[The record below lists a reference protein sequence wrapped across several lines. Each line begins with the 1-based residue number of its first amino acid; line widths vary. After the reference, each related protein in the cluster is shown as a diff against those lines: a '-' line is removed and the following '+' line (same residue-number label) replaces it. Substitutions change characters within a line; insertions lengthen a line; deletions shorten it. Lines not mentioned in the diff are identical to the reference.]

1 MLSQLSIKN
10 FAIIDDMQIEFQ
22 DGLSVLTG
30 ETGAGKSIIIQAVN
44 LLLGSR
50 ASSDFIRAG
59 AKSAELEAFFVINK
73 KSKTAKILKEQGLDN
88 FDDLIIRRLIF
99 VSGKSQVFINSRQ
112 VTLEFLKQA
121 TQDLVA
127 ISSQHAHQGLLKDE
141 NHLNIL
147 DQFANTI
154 SLKKEVNSLYNQ
166 IIPLKKKIVELKYD
180 LEKKKKEKD
189 FLEFQINEI
198 KDANIS
204 PNEDEELEIKRLKL
218 LSASKISETLS
229 NAVYEIYDKESSII
243 EKITEVRNNL
253 QRASEKDKALD
264 DTVSNLSST
273 VFDLHEIIDNLR
285 DFSGNIDL
293 DPLSL
298 ENTEKRLDLIAR
310 LKRKYGKT
318 IDDLFGEYETM
329 KKQLFVADQTRKE
342 IKIFEKELDI
352 LGKKIGEKAIKLSN
366 KRKIAS
372 KTLLKLVKKELEELE
387 MDKIKFETSFS
398 FQNVDDTE
406 DIADPD
412 NKKVSL
418 NGIDQIHFC
427 LSPNPGEA
435 LRPLSKIAS
444 GGELSRIVLALKA
457 VLSQTKSIETLIFD
471 EVDAGIGGAVS
482 EKVGLKLKQLSEKH
496 QVICITHLAQIARY
510 AKSQMKIS
518 KEIINNRTCTK
529 IHVLTKKKERI
540 EEIARMISGTA
551 ITQATLNHAKE
562 LLNKEEN

>member
-22 DGLSVLTG
+22 DGLCILTG

-435 LRPLSKIAS
+435 LRPLSKIVS

>member
-22 DGLSVLTG
+22 DGLCILTG

>member
-1 MLSQLSIKN
+1 M
-10 FAIIDDMQIEFQ
+10 
-22 DGLSVLTG
+22 
-30 ETGAGKSIIIQAVN
+30 
-44 LLLGSR
+44 
-50 ASSDFIRAG
+50 
-59 AKSAELEAFFVINK
+59 
-73 KSKTAKILKEQGLDN
+73 
-88 FDDLIIRRLIF
+88 
-99 VSGKSQVFINSRQ
+99 
-112 VTLEFLKQA
+112 
-121 TQDLVA
+121 
-127 ISSQHAHQGLLKDE
+127 
-141 NHLNIL
+141 
-147 DQFANTI
+147 
-154 SLKKEVNSLYNQ
+154 
-166 IIPLKKKIVELKYD
+166 
-180 LEKKKKEKD
+180 
-189 FLEFQINEI
+189 
-198 KDANIS
+198 
-204 PNEDEELEIKRLKL
+204 
-218 LSASKISETLS
+218 
-229 NAVYEIYDKESSII
+229 YDKESSII
-243 EKITEVRNNL
+243 EKISEVRNNL

-435 LRPLSKIAS
+435 LRPLSKIVS